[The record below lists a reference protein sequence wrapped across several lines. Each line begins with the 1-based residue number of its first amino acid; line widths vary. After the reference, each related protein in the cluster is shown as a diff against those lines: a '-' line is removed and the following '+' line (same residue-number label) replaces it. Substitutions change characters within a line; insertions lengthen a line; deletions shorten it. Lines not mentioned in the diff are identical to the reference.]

1 MTILVIFSGSQV
13 NLGLILGISEAVV
26 LFLLGLS
33 WFFNSKNLISFI
45 FLSKFFMLVL
55 ISFFL

>member
-55 ISFFL
+55 ISFLL

>member
-33 WFFNSKNLISFI
+33 WFFNSKNLVSLFSSQSF
-45 FLSKFFMLVL
+45 LLVL
-55 ISFFL
+55 ISFLL